1 MNFIVRTP
9 LRLNLEDPEQADIYQ
24 VLKNL
29 DRHIYKSQNQFIV
42 EALKHYINDSGA
54 DVLMEQ
60 KASEEKRYVT
70 MEGQE
75 TMKKELKEELRKE
88 LLDEMRAEV
97 VRLLGQYAAGSHW
110 GSREN

>member
-1 MNFIVRTP
+1 MVEIKRCAMEAKNDEKGLAACYVR
-9 LRLNLEDPEQADIYQ
+9 Q
-24 VLKNL
+24 K
-29 DRHIYKSQNQFIV
+29 

-70 MEGQE
+70 MEEQE

-88 LLDEMRAEV
+88 LLDETRAEV

>member
-24 VLKNL
+24 ALKNL

-42 EALKHYINDSGA
+42 EALKHSGA

-70 MEGQE
+70 MEEQE

-88 LLDEMRAEV
+88 LLDETRAEV

>member
-1 MNFIVRTP
+1 MFKLPIIQV
-9 LRLNLEDPEQADIYQ
+9 NLLHPPTSVNCHQDI
-24 VLKNL
+24 
-29 DRHIYKSQNQFIV
+29 
-42 EALKHYINDSGA
+42 INDSGA

-70 MEGQE
+70 MEEQE

-88 LLDEMRAEV
+88 LLDETRAEV

>member
-70 MEGQE
+70 ME
-75 TMKKELKEELRKE
+75 ELKEELRKE
-88 LLDEMRAEV
+88 LLDETRAEV